1 MISFQ
6 REAEVRSQTRQ
17 ASAFRRVLQLASI
30 GSLSNAEWRIQY
42 TIYINTTQTN
52 MDEQTTN
59 GDASVNPDVEMKE
72 DPAPEVQLP

>member
-1 MISFQ
+1 MISLQ
-6 REAEVRSQTRQ
+6 CEAEVRSQTRQ

-30 GSLSNAEWRIQY
+30 GSLSNAAWRIQY

-52 MDEQTTN
+52 MAEQTN

-72 DPAPEVQLP
+72 DSAPEVQLP